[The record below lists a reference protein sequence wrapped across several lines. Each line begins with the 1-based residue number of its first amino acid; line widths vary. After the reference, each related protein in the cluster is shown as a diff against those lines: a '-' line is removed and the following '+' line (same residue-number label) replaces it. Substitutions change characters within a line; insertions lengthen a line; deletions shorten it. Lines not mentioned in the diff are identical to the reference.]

1 MRYQRFPVCS
11 CDHAVD
17 LTCPCGLQVW
27 YPSHGYVNSCDGGRG
42 HSYCDYRFRA
52 RQLPSNS
59 RGQKGRLV
67 RGRTSCK
74 RRGGGAGQGIVR
86 HGESR
91 YSGVWSRRLFVLF
104 VRGGCAQDTKHTG
117 PDLAR
122 CPPTGSSKEHHQV
135 GVSLRKSFG
144 TPQTLIDHIDR

>member
-1 MRYQRFPVCS
+1 MSTTVTGGAATATAITGSEPASFPPTLEGRKGGWCEAEH
-11 CDHAVD
+11 HA
-17 LTCPCGLQVW
+17 Q
-27 YPSHGYVNSCDGGRG
+27 GGG
-42 HSYCDYRFRA
+42 
-52 RQLPSNS
+52 
-59 RGQKGRLV
+59 V
-67 RGRTSCK
+67 
-74 RRGGGAGQGIVR
+74 GAGQGIVR